1 VILVT
6 GSLVAKPETLTELRQ
21 ICIEHSGRSR
31 TEPGCLSHDV
41 HTDCENPL
49 RLVFLERWADLD
61 ALRVHFGRSD
71 ARGFV
76 KAARTLAAGG
86 SPVEILDTTPTT
98 V

>member
-1 VILVT
+1 MILVT

-21 ICIEHSGRSR
+21 ICMAHSARSR

-41 HTDCENPL
+41 HIDCENPL

-61 ALRVHFGRSD
+61 ALRVHFGRAD

-76 KAARTLAAGG
+76 KAARALAAGG
-86 SPVEILDTTPTT
+86 SPVEILSTTPAT

>member
-1 VILVT
+1 MILVT
-6 GSLVAKPETLTELRQ
+6 GSLVASPETLTQLRQ
-21 ICIEHSGRSR
+21 ICMEHSARSR

-41 HTDCENPL
+41 HIDCDNPL
-49 RLVFLERWADLD
+49 RLVFLERWADVE

-76 KAARTLAAGG
+76 KAARTLAVGG
-86 SPVEILDTTPTT
+86 SPVEILQTTPTT